1 MIEVEV
7 FGIDDATVKQVRALP
22 GVTSVSVEDRDQAQ
36 VLTVQSPHG
45 LELTGAADHLPRRHR
60 IGRIAAREPT
70 LEDAYVAL
78 VTGSPDEDGMKG
90 YPRIVW
96 VGLFSACASS
106 RSRRWFI
113 LMAVIEPVIFA
124 TIAFYLFQEGGR
136 SGTLLYAALGAAMM
150 GIWSSTLFG
159 SGGALQWNRWQGTL
173 ELLVGAPPPFIV
185 VLLPL
190 TVATSLTGA
199 YALVATLLWGRLFF
213 GVPLHFAN
221 PAAFA
226 VAVPAAILALGLM
239 GLLMASSFVLYR
251 HANALSNLLEYPV
264 WIATGLLF
272 PIALLPGWV
281 RPISWVLAPT
291 WGIRAMRHA
300 ALGGGTVWFP
310 ILMCTLLGIAYFVLA
325 GVFLRIFEKAARAR
339 ATLSLT

>member
-1 MIEVEV
+1 M
-7 FGIDDATVKQVRALP
+7 
-22 GVTSVSVEDRDQAQ
+22 S
-36 VLTVQSPHG
+36 
-45 LELTGAADHLPRRHR
+45 
-60 IGRIAAREPT
+60 
-70 LEDAYVAL
+70 
-78 VTGSPDEDGMKG
+78 G

-96 VGLFSACASS
+96 VGLVLRVREFSVS
-106 RSRRWFI
+106 RWFI
-113 LMAVIEPVIFA
+113 LMAVIQPVIFA

-221 PAAFA
+221 PAAFV
-226 VAVPAAILALGLM
+226 VAVPVAILALGLM

-310 ILMCTLLGIAYFVLA
+310 ILMCTLLGIAYFILA

>member
-1 MIEVEV
+1 
-7 FGIDDATVKQVRALP
+7 
-22 GVTSVSVEDRDQAQ
+22 
-36 VLTVQSPHG
+36 
-45 LELTGAADHLPRRHR
+45 LTGYL
-60 IGRIAAREPT
+60 
-70 LEDAYVAL
+70 
-78 VTGSPDEDGMKG
+78 
-90 YPRIVW
+90 RIVW
-96 VGLFSACASS
+96 VGLVLRVREFTVSP
-106 RSRRWFI
+106 WFI
-113 LMAVIEPVIFA
+113 LMAVIQPVIFA
-124 TIAFYLFQEGGR
+124 SIAFYLFQAGGR
-136 SGTLLYAALGAAMM
+136 SGTLLYAALGAGMM

-173 ELLVGAPPPFIV
+173 ELLVGSPPPFIV

-190 TVATSLTGA
+190 TIATSLTGA

-221 PAAFA
+221 PVAF
-226 VAVPAAILALGLM
+226 VLAVPAAILALGLM

-281 RPISWVLAPT
+281 RPVSWVLAPT
-291 WGIRAMRHA
+291 WGIEAIRHA
-300 ALGGGTVWFP
+300 AIGGGTVWFP
-310 ILMCTLLGIAYFVLA
+310 IAMCAALALAYFALA
-325 GVFLRIFEKAARAR
+325 AVFLRTFERAARAR